1 MTDLV
6 YLLNTLV
13 DKDGKIQITGLYNEV
28 APLTDKEK
36 SLYTQ
41 ISFNVDEYRK
51 DVGCTKLMHKEK
63 KEDLLMHR

>member
-13 DKDGKIQITGLYNEV
+13 DKEGKIQVTGLYNEV

-36 SLYTQ
+36 SLYSK
-41 ISFNVDEYRK
+41 ISFSVDEYRD
-51 DVGCTKLMHKEK
+51 DVGTSKLMHKEN
-63 KEDLLMHR
+63 KEELLMHR